1 MAEPVETEAAM
12 KMPQY
17 GQSAAGEWPTWLSDG
32 EESSSDVGRCH
43 RDLQRRFARTELKL
57 KE

>member
-17 GQSAAGEWPTWLSDG
+17 GQSVAGEWPTWLSDG
-32 EESSSDVGRCH
+32 EESSSDVGDATVIFRG
-43 RDLQRRFARTELKL
+43 DLPELN
-57 KE
+57 